1 MINMKNKVIRELWS
15 LFILVII
22 VLTLKVT
29 IFELYIVPTGSME
42 NTIMTGDFL
51 AGNRFVFG
59 MRTPDW
65 IGIPYTD
72 IGFEVPSIKFPS
84 FREPK
89 RGDVIIFKFPRD
101 IRQKYVK
108 RCVAEPGDIIEVRD
122 KLIYLNNEPYTLPE
136 NGKFITSTLSES
148 FKQNDIFLANQGNK
162 DQFKKL
168 RVPKKGDIINVSP
181 ENASLLLHL
190 MLLDGHDIT
199 SVSYTHL
206 TLPTTPYV

>member
-1 MINMKNKVIRELWS
+1 MNPKKSKIINEIRS

-51 AGNRFVFG
+51 TGNRFIYG

-65 IGIPYTD
+65 IGIPFTD
-72 IGFEVPSIKFPS
+72 IGFSVPSIQFPP

-101 IRQKYVK
+101 TRQKYVK
-108 RCVAEPGDIIEVRD
+108 RCVAEPGDIFEV
-122 KLIYLNNEPYTLPE
+122 KNKVIYLN
-136 NGKFITSTLSES
+136 
-148 FKQNDIFLANQGNK
+148 A
-162 DQFKKL
+162 
-168 RVPKKGDIINVSP
+168 
-181 ENASLLLHL
+181 
-190 MLLDGHDIT
+190 
-199 SVSYTHL
+199 VSYTHL
-206 TLPTTPYV
+206 TLPTKA